1 MHAQI
6 FQRTSQGQAA
16 TCGRAPLDSQALHL
30 LMRFNGYT
38 ALEYLEQSGDE
49 VEESPRLAQQ
59 LLELGL
65 IEQVGEDPVALS
77 RPVRGSCW
85 GCLDSLVPT

>member
-6 FQRTSQGQAA
+6 FQRTSRGQAT

-49 VEESPRLAQQ
+49 VDKSPRLAQQ

-65 IEQVGEDPVALS
+65 IEQVGEDPLVV
-77 RPVRGSCW
+77 PHRGSCW
-85 GCLDSLVPT
+85 RCLDRFVPT